1 MLMLR
6 ERGNSV
12 LSEKVKLSY
21 ISMYNICLKYRG
33 NNLMK
38 KNTELLFIRVIYNKL
53 TMTND

>member
-1 MLMLR
+1 MLR
-6 ERGNSV
+6 ERENQV

-21 ISMYNICLKYRG
+21 IIMYNICLKYIG

>member
-6 ERGNSV
+6 ERENSV

-21 ISMYNICLKYRG
+21 IRMYNICLKYRG